1 MKKSPT
7 QNRVLWLFFKCPR
20 CQINTLELSPC
31 DNYRHVTIVWPC
43 PEVVIISDKYCT
55 HSLDEHKRNPLMYVN
70 PSHSQ
75 FQFQMRHQDEA
86 FPFPFFIP
94 LERTGS
100 GRKRERE
107 RPLSPSSSCSRF
119 SEGHLLIRGLSYTTS
134 AKLWIFL
141 GVILT
146 YSTNLKGFLT
156 PPILCRRHI
165 WKLPHP
171 RRISHGNG
179 RLNSVGPWVGLT
191 PACKQEIWIMG
202 QIDDKHIF
210 ALKGMF

>member
-1 MKKSPT
+1 MWS
-7 QNRVLWLFFKCPR
+7 Q
-20 CQINTLELSPC
+20 
-31 DNYRHVTIVWPC
+31 
-43 PEVVIISDKYCT
+43 IISSILFSRCSIWIKYQPNPGYGNLPEA
-55 HSLDEHKRNPLMYVN
+55 LDFAYSNSKCVIRTRPFHF
-70 PSHSQ
+70 PSS
-75 FQFQMRHQDEA
+75 FLLRGLGA
-86 FPFPFFIP
+86 V
-94 LERTGS
+94 G
-100 GRKRERE
+100 RERE